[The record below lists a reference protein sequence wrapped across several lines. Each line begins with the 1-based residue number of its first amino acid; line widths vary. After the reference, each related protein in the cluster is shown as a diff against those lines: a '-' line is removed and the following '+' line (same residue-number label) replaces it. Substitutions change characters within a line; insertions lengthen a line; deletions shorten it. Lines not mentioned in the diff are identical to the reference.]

1 MLHQT
6 TTVPT
11 PWWARVLGWLG
22 LPAVGAVLL
31 YLLLRVAAWV
41 PLPGPFEL
49 IRELPE
55 PVSSIVAAVVGTVIG
70 LVLATM
76 ADQESLTVRLSTTDI
91 VLTRPGYRRTLA
103 RADVAVAFSERDRL
117 ILLGRTGREL
127 AREPSHLSRA
137 KLSAAFREHSIAWSD
152 QDPYLETY
160 RRWVP
165 DLPDVPAAAG
175 AVFAARQTALKE
187 NDESDVK
194 ELREELGR
202 LGFVVRDDHKRQ
214 YWRRVDG

>member
-1 MLHQT
+1 VLQQT

-11 PWWARVLGWLG
+11 PKWARALGWLG

-31 YLLLRVAAWV
+31 YLLLRAAAWM

-55 PVSSIVAAVVGTVIG
+55 TIASIVAAAAGAVIG
-70 LVLATM
+70 LVLAGL
-76 ADQESLTVRLSTTDI
+76 ADQESLTVRLTATDV

-103 RADVAVAFSERDRL
+103 RADVAVAFVERDRL
-117 ILLGRTGREL
+117 VLLGRTGREL

-137 KLSAAFREHSIAWSD
+137 KLSAAFRAHSTAWSE

-175 AVFAARQTALKE
+175 AVFAARQTALRE

-194 ELREELGR
+194 ELREELSR